1 MNVGLVTMLL
11 LSVAGLALAALLP
24 EHTVLV
30 LGWFLALLVLSW
42 FVLDRWAHRPLK
54 RMTRYAQAV
63 AQREAPEQL
72 PQASGD
78 WSARNASC
86 SAIVGGIP
94 IRSSCNRRM
103 RVRRSAGPVGFKP
116 FVVC

>member
-1 MNVGLVTMLL
+1 VNVGLMTLL
-11 LSVAGLALAALLP
+11 VLLVAGIALAALLP

-63 AQREAPEQL
+63 AQREALEQL

-78 WSARNASC
+78 WSLIAQSL
-86 SAIVGGIP
+86 SAIAEGRDKVE
-94 IRSSCNRRM
+94 RRM
-103 RVRRSAGPVGFKP
+103 SRHA
-116 FVVC
+116 